1 MSKNRAL
8 IRPRGPIICFENP
21 KKECE
26 SQTHSSNSNNNN
38 NRNNI
43 TVIYQVSLCT
53 QHLHKVAFNLHDS
66 PMRYIIITIHILQ

>member
-26 SQTHSSNSNNNN
+26 SQTQRSANTGGKKIQILLRNASNG
-38 NRNNI
+38 
-43 TVIYQVSLCT
+43 
-53 QHLHKVAFNLHDS
+53 
-66 PMRYIIITIHILQ
+66 